1 MRWEREDEIPHC
13 PSIVVALQTEMR
25 GFFASLRMTDKN
37 NSDGND
43 RSRSPS
49 GMTSKK
55 CNCNNNNNNN
65 SNSNGN
71 GNCSCNCS
79 CKKKTASFEAAL
91 SYPT

>member
-1 MRWEREDEIPHC
+1 MPLC

-37 NSDGND
+37 NSNVNN

-55 CNCNNNNNNN
+55 CNSND
-65 SNSNGN
+65 NSNGN
-71 GNCSCNCS
+71 G
-79 CKKKTASFEAAL
+79 KKENRLFRGGSVVSDIKLGAL
-91 SYPT
+91 ALC